1 MRVASE
7 GDGKAIPMYAV
18 VMAGG
23 SGTRFWPLS
32 RKARPKQFLTI
43 VGEQPMI
50 QATCERVSTLVTD
63 DHLVLVVGREH
74 EAETRSLFAGRPV
87 HVLVE
92 PVGRNTAPCIG
103 LAALYL
109 QRLGC
114 REPVAILPADHYIAD
129 ADTFCR
135 GLTRAERLAAE
146 GSIAI
151 LGIVPTRPETGYGY
165 IEREQG
171 EPENGTF
178 RVARFVEKPAMEEA
192 MKFLK
197 SGRFYWNA
205 GIFVATPRALLA
217 EFAAHMPEFRHGLDQ
232 LGPIDAPDFP
242 AQLDQL
248 YRGTQSISFDYA
260 VMENPLHQ
268 VYVVPA
274 DCGWSDVGSW
284 YSLYEVRHNTEQD
297 EAGNVHQG
305 RALSLDCRDC
315 LVLNQSRGMVVTL
328 GLKKILVVNSEDAL
342 LVADLERSQEVKR
355 ITGLLAESDSA
366 DLL

>member
-1 MRVASE
+1 
-7 GDGKAIPMYAV
+7 MYAV

-32 RKARPKQFLTI
+32 RKARPKQFLSI

-50 QATCERVSTLVTD
+50 QATCERVGALASD

-74 EAETRSLFAGRPV
+74 EAETRRLFAGRPV
-87 HVLVE
+87 HILVE

-103 LAALYL
+103 LAALTL
-109 QRLGC
+109 HRLGC

-135 GLTRAERLAAE
+135 SLRRAERLAAE

-171 EPENGTF
+171 EPENGIF
-178 RVARFVEKPAMEEA
+178 RVARFVEKPVLEDA

-205 GIFVATPRALLA
+205 GIFVATPEVLLA
-217 EFAAHMPEFRHGLDQ
+217 EFAAHMPEFRRQLDE
-232 LGPIDAPDFP
+232 LGPVTGPDFP
-242 AQLDQL
+242 VQLERL
-248 YRGTQSISFDYA
+248 YRNTQSISFDYA
-260 VMENPLHQ
+260 VMENPLHP
-268 VYVVPA
+268 VHVVPA

-297 EAGNVHQG
+297 GAGNVQQG
-305 RALSLDCRDC
+305 RTLSLDCRDC
-315 LVLNQSRGMVVTL
+315 LVLNQGRRLVVTL
-328 GLKKILVVNSEDAL
+328 GLKKILVVDSEDAL

-355 ITGLLAESDSA
+355 ITSLLAESESA